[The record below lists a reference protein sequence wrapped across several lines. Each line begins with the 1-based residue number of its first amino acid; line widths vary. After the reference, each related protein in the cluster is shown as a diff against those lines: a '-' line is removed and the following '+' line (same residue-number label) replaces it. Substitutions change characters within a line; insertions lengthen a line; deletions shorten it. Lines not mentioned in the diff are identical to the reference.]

1 MWCILLPFIYLFD
14 RLFGGWKD
22 EKETD
27 RAIKAAV
34 DQARKVNQDMER
46 YRNADRL
53 EEAIAISS
61 DPNNHDY
68 E

>member
-1 MWCILLPFIYLFD
+1 MKKKKLLD
-14 RLFGGWKD
+14 NQ
-22 EKETD
+22 KETD

-34 DQARKVNQDMER
+34 DQARKVDQDMER